1 MYNRGNTRQF
11 YRGGP
16 GGPAPQMRRRF
27 RGQFVRRRSP
37 SGGYQGGSFSD
48 DRNDS
53 SPPPTNQMQH
63 MNRPNY
69 SNDYNPHYK
78 GKKIDELKTEIE
90 EMKDLF
96 SKLTVELDQ
105 VKAKVKELEDSGL
118 KVQPVSNNPVKEGDN
133 IEQDDKD
140 TRRKAKFLKQRAKKA
155 AKLAEKRAAS
165 AQKINNENASNNS
178 IANAT
183 SNKASEPANVVTVNQ
198 QPQTAAGGDRKERVN
213 GGPVLNNK
221 RRDNKSKKQLTKASR
236 NSINDDSTTQAA
248 EPSSEERVD
257 GEGRDGVG
265 RVKIL
270 RKKQYFQ
277 RRGYRPRRRR
287 NESSERNSNDTSP
300 QGEPST
306 VQDYFKKKRK
316 NRRVFPELSEDDLQ
330 VLVQT
335 LKRQFIKY
343 EKSMEAIKSVM
354 NEKGPAVVYEFCV
367 GIFEHA
373 MFDVTSPTKISEIAS
388 NLFHLLVS
396 DDNTSEVDFQ
406 RGFYDALNSL
416 SKRGDEIAIDAPRYL
431 DTIGQ
436 ILAECLILMHNK
448 HKYLINKFVNKCLKA
463 YCEESRANLLACIMK
478 SIASNKNER
487 FAKEI
492 WNLAHLSWEKNMPK
506 NSDLAE
512 FLEAQEVVFTT
523 KEFPPEPKGTR
534 TSAKELEEF
543 ADEVTGMVEKQCTP
557 KELDDLVKGLL
568 LEKDEE
574 VEYLSTLIYAIV
586 RGCISSGSSEDY
598 KLDTEALNKYS
609 SLVVTQHS
617 EHNDIALQALTALT
631 KLWHEYNCPQDLMR
645 SILNALHNK
654 GAASYETLDRWLN
667 SPNLANIPGIG
678 AARLSSKRYIE
689 DLGNSLKSHT

>member
-1 MYNRGNTRQF
+1 M
-11 YRGGP
+11 
-16 GGPAPQMRRRF
+16 
-27 RGQFVRRRSP
+27 RRRSP

-53 SPPPTNQMQH
+53 SPPPSNQMQH
-63 MNRPNY
+63 MSRPNY
-69 SNDYNPHYK
+69 SNDYNPNYK
-78 GKKIDELKTEIE
+78 GKKMDELKTEIE
-90 EMKDLF
+90 GIRDLF
-96 SKLTVELDQ
+96 SKLTTELNQ
-105 VKAKVKELEDSGL
+105 VKDKLTELEEL
-118 KVQPVSNNPVKEGDN
+118 VVKVQPVSSNSVKEGDN
-133 IEQDDKD
+133 IEQNDKD

-165 AQKINNENASNNS
+165 AQKNNIEQTSTNS
-178 IANAT
+178 IAISTNN
-183 SNKASEPANVVTVNQ
+183 NKASEPSVNVVANPP
-198 QPQTAAGGDRKERVN
+198 PQSVLGGDRKDRVN
-213 GGPVLNNK
+213 GAPLPNNK
-221 RRDNKSKKQLTKASR
+221 RKDNKGKKQPTKASR

-248 EPSSEERVD
+248 EPSSEERID
-257 GEGRDGVG
+257 GEGREGVVRE

-270 RKKQYFQ
+270 RKKQHFS

-300 QGEPST
+300 QGEPSAT
-306 VQDYFKKKRK
+306 NDYYSKKRK
-316 NRRVFPELSEDDLQ
+316 SHQVFPELSEDDLQ
-330 VLVQT
+330 AIVQT
-335 LKRQFIKY
+335 LKRQFINY
-343 EKSMEAIKSVM
+343 EKSIESIKSVM
-354 NEKGPAVVYEFCV
+354 NEKGPTVVYEFCAS
-367 GIFEHA
+367 ILDHA
-373 MFDVTSPTKISEIAS
+373 ICDVASPTKISEIAS
-388 NLFHLLVS
+388 NLFQLIVS

-406 RGFYDALNSL
+406 RGFYDALNNL
-416 SKRGDEIAIDAPRYL
+416 SKREEEIAIDAPRYL

-463 YCEESRANLLACIMK
+463 YCEQSRANLLACMMK

-487 FAKEI
+487 FAKDI

-506 NSDLAE
+506 NTSLAE
-512 FLEAQEVVFTT
+512 FLEAQEVGFTT
-523 KEFPPEPKGTR
+523 KEFPPEPKDSR

-543 ADEVTGMVEKQCTP
+543 ADEVTGMVEKQCTS
-557 KELDDLVKGLL
+557 KELDDLVKGLH

-598 KLDTEALNKYS
+598 KLDIEALNKYS
-609 SLVVTQHS
+609 ILLVTQQS
-617 EHNDIALQALTALT
+617 EQNDVALQALTALT

-689 DLGNSLKSHT
+689 DLGNSLKS